1 MQLRVIEMA
10 ISQGEDF
17 LDRVFRNSI
26 RIIDK
31 QENEIIHSFYTE
43 CIDDSLAEMRISGY
57 LKPFIKKFGAHFR
70 FIDKFGETINFEDE
84 SKFSLANILNL
95 NVDEDDEGVWKEFYI
110 EYDDSIIKVAKQP
123 KKDKK
128 KKDNEN

>member
-1 MQLRVIEMA
+1 
-10 ISQGEDF
+10 
-17 LDRVFRNSI
+17 
-26 RIIDK
+26 
-31 QENEIIHSFYTE
+31 
-43 CIDDSLAEMRISGY
+43 MRISGY